1 MPQASRPAR
10 DNTAILLLVLLSLA
24 WGLSWP
30 AIRIALDEVAPWT
43 VRVVGYATGTLFMF
57 AIVQLQGRKA
67 SLPPGVYG
75 HVIISAVLN
84 ILGFGLLTTF
94 AQLHVMTARVV
105 IVSYSMPVWASLMA
119 WLLLGERLNTASVVG
134 LLLCVSGLMVLVYPV
149 AFTGDPIGL
158 LLALGAALSWAAGTI
173 YVKWARVPGDRV
185 VMTAWQLAVSF
196 VVTAIG
202 VVAFEGVPHLW
213 PLSWPVLLALAFHGP
228 VGTGIAYFLWFSI
241 IGRMPAATASLG
253 SLCVPVVGILSSVI
267 LLGERPS
274 VADAIGFTLIF
285 AAATTVLL
293 PSATKS

>member
-1 MPQASRPAR
+1 VPQASRPAR

-134 LLLCVSGLMVLVYPV
+134 LLLCVSGLTVLVYPV

>member
-134 LLLCVSGLMVLVYPV
+134 LLLCVSGLTVLVYPV

-196 VVTAIG
+196 AVTAIG

-267 LLGERPS
+267 LLGERPG
-274 VADAIGFTLIF
+274 VADVIGFTLIF

>member
-1 MPQASRPAR
+1 VSQASRPKR
-10 DNTAILLLVLLSLA
+10 DNTAILLLLLLSLA

-43 VRVVGYATGTLFMF
+43 VRVVGYATGTAFMF
-57 AIVQLQGRKA
+57 AVVRLQGRNA
-67 SLPPGVYG
+67 RLPPAVHG
-75 HVIISAVLN
+75 HVVVSAFLN
-84 ILGFGLLTTF
+84 VLGFGLLTTF

-134 LLLCVSGLMVLVYPV
+134 LLLCVSGLTVLVYPV

-267 LLGERPS
+267 LLGERPG
-274 VADAIGFTLIF
+274 VADVIGFTLIF

>member
-134 LLLCVSGLMVLVYPV
+134 LLLCVSGLTVLVYPV

>member
-57 AIVQLQGRKA
+57 AVVQLQGRKA

-134 LLLCVSGLMVLVYPV
+134 LLLCVSGLTVLVYPV

-267 LLGERPS
+267 LLGERPG

>member
-1 MPQASRPAR
+1 VSQASRPKR
-10 DNTAILLLVLLSLA
+10 DNTAILLLLLLSLA

-43 VRVVGYATGTLFMF
+43 VRVVGYATGTAFMF
-57 AIVQLQGRKA
+57 AVVRLQGRNA
-67 SLPPGVYG
+67 RLPPAVHG
-75 HVIISAVLN
+75 HVVVSAFLN
-84 ILGFGLLTTF
+84 VLGFGLLTTF

-134 LLLCVSGLMVLVYPV
+134 LLLCVSGLTVLVYPV

-185 VMTAWQLAVSF
+185 VMTAWQLAISF
-196 VVTAIG
+196 VVTATG
-202 VVAFEGVPHLW
+202 VVAFEGMPHLW
-213 PLSWPVLLALAFHGP
+213 PLSWPVIAALAFHGP
-228 VGTGIAYFLWFSI
+228 VGTGIAYFLWFTI

-267 LLGERPS
+267 LLGERPG

-285 AAATTVLL
+285 AAAATVLL

>member
-1 MPQASRPAR
+1 VPQASRPAR

-134 LLLCVSGLMVLVYPV
+134 LLLCVSGLTVLVYPV

-196 VVTAIG
+196 AVTAIG

-267 LLGERPS
+267 LLGERPG
-274 VADAIGFTLIF
+274 VADVIGFTLIF

>member
-134 LLLCVSGLMVLVYPV
+134 LLLCVSGLTVLVYPV

-202 VVAFEGVPHLW
+202 VVAFEGMPHLW

-267 LLGERPS
+267 LLGERPG
-274 VADAIGFTLIF
+274 VADVIGFTLIF

>member
-1 MPQASRPAR
+1 MSQASRPQR
-10 DNTAILLLVLLSLA
+10 DNTAILLLLLLSLA

-134 LLLCVSGLMVLVYPV
+134 LLLCVSGLTVLVYPV